1 MIKTIATIIG
11 ARPQFIKSS
20 PFSKIVGS
28 CKDINELIINT
39 GQHFDANMSRVF
51 FDEMELSTPSY
62 NLNINKYSRGKMIDK
77 MVIEIEQILIKENVS
92 AVLVYGDTNSTLA
105 GAIAGSRFNVP
116 IFHIESGLRS
126 WNRFMHEEINRII
139 TDHLSSLLF
148 CPTVSAINNLKEEK
162 IIDGVVLSGD
172 VMFDCYLNFKKII
185 PLQDKKLLTDRYILA
200 TIHRRENLDSK
211 ERLSTI
217 ISNLDSI
224 NNHTKILMPIHPHT
238 RKVLN
243 EFNLKSKI
251 DFIEPMGY
259 LSLLKSLN
267 NCELVITDSGGL
279 QKEAYFAKKKCL
291 TVRTETEW
299 TELTKSGVSILTEPE
314 SILKNLELLRGKK
327 CDFSTN
333 FYGDGMS
340 SSIIFDSIKS
350 YLL

>member
-1 MIKTIATIIG
+1 MIKTFATIIG

-20 PFSKIVGS
+20 PLSRVVDS
-28 CKDINELIINT
+28 CKDINELMINT

-51 FDEMELSTPSY
+51 FDEMELSAPSY

-77 MVIEIEQILIKENVS
+77 MVLEIVQILIKENVS

-105 GAIAGSRFNVP
+105 GAIAGSKLNVP

-148 CPTVSAINNLKEEK
+148 CPTVSAINNLREEK

-172 VMFDCYLNFKKII
+172 VLFDCYLNFKKII
-185 PLQDKKLLTDRYILA
+185 PLQDRKPLTDRYILA
-200 TIHRRENLDSK
+200 TIHRRENLESK
-211 ERLSTI
+211 ERLSAI
-217 ISNLDSI
+217 FSNLDLV

-238 RKVLN
+238 IKVLN
-243 EFNLKSKI
+243 EFNIKSKI

-259 LSLLKSLN
+259 LSLLNSLN

-279 QKEAYFAKKKCL
+279 QKQY
-291 TVRTETEW
+291 
-299 TELTKSGVSILTEPE
+299 
-314 SILKNLELLRGKK
+314 
-327 CDFSTN
+327 
-333 FYGDGMS
+333 Y
-340 SSIIFDSIKS
+340 
-350 YLL
+350 